1 MRLLVAHGLSL
12 VLRVLAPES
21 PFTDVQM
28 KGVFGCF
35 FWAFRRLSTPSA
47 ACFARC
53 LDVLKIVG
61 EVQCCV
67 LMLDFDSQDAT
78 LDLFRILLGCLNAD
92 SAELVSQPA
101 VEVLAT
107 VLEAS
112 EVPSMALLDTV
123 LGNLVEP
130 QKSAN
135 PAAYQAVRE
144 LVLHTKATISP
155 AVQRWL
161 NSVIVD
167 GRGGESELKDDYH
180 RLIYELYAVSPDILL
195 PVLPN
200 LAVELQVD
208 HEGKRLAAAELVG
221 LLLALPGG
229 HSMATDYK
237 GLFMDFLTRFRDKSS
252 KIRLKVAEV
261 AERVLLMF
269 LEGGHVTDLAT
280 DRAGHALLMQLKEA
294 LFDTDEEVRCQVVK
308 TLSAVILASPSS
320 GVPTEV
326 QEDLFLRIRDKKLK
340 VRALA
345 AEAFASVFK
354 TFIEKVHG
362 GEVFSDDFEDAVT
375 AIPARLLSAYREDPE
390 LRFHCL
396 DRILCQGLL
405 PDSLSDEQ
413 AARHWVT
420 IYHDSDDLARGAFL
434 ALLKK
439 RHEMGRAV
447 TWIVQAREDI
457 RKAGLS
463 RLSQGSEHA
472 GEQLEAKVRAG
483 TKAWARIFG
492 AFMPQWEKAEDG
504 LQQLLEMK
512 DNNIFRELVTISDYT
527 LDMAAAQQAR
537 TSLMK
542 RVSSRK
548 PAQLVVQHMCDTLLQ
563 SALQKEHICHVC
575 QQLSDWNDINEDEE
589 SYREIACE
597 FLSRIAVVHPAIFTS
612 SSAYLQ
618 AMVGTDAGALAREK
632 AAAAT
637 RVLSH
642 VDVPS
647 PSGRSGKKVAAG
659 LLEVAQGSAG
669 VAASKFAVRALVR
682 VLGQERAEAVLRPAL
697 ESFIQGGVGSVEP
710 EEAAAI
716 LRALGQ
722 CGRSLPILF
731 EDFAG
736 PLGDI
741 MEAILDEG
749 FRGANGVELIL
760 AVLKAVSHGCVPD
773 KQAAD
778 GAAAPETARL
788 VERLDRSL
796 QAGWLDPLTD
806 TDSIICGSDED
817 RTSARLAAS
826 CCVARLEAAHDLS
839 LMTFVDMAMCM
850 QDPVPAVRLKFSRRV
865 QKVLQSLYRPGTTK
879 RKIAKGHRW
888 LAVLCFC
895 AADPTEYHRK
905 MGFTAAQRSA
915 VNLAKLCDNWE
926 LPLASTLR
934 PEYAILHIIHLMAH
948 HPDMPELTEY
958 DEATGEWKKREDDVE
973 DEEFKSWEAFQK
985 MLVTMLEVLGRE
997 GRGIS
1002 PMVKQLLR
1010 TVERAG
1016 DATVSKNDTSAQI
1029 EGACRIHALAKL
1041 GVSLFQDLNKKRGV
1055 FPSTEKVPEKLALP
1069 ARLFS
1074 RAPGDL
1080 PAAVGVPSS
1089 LMKLGDNYKAPQAL
1103 SPVKPAKSPGIK
1115 RKRAKKAAE
1124 GGAPKVSKVKRE
1136 APKPVPEESPERRQP
1151 RRGAK
1156 TQEKG
1161 ALCEISTEE
1170 EESNPLRDQ
1179 PLGTRDSNQIE
1190 VLSPQMQRGAKAVPA
1205 KQARFTRSR
1214 GNNPSLP

>member
-1 MRLLVAHGLSL
+1 M
-12 VLRVLAPES
+12 
-21 PFTDVQM
+21 
-28 KGVFGCF
+28 
-35 FWAFRRLSTPSA
+35 
-47 ACFARC
+47 
-53 LDVLKIVG
+53 
-61 EVQCCV
+61 

-78 LDLFRILLGCLNAD
+78 LDLFRILLGCLNTD
-92 SAELVSQPA
+92 NAELVSQPA

-112 EVPSMALLDTV
+112 EVPSMSLLDTV

-144 LVLHTKATISP
+144 LVLHAKATISP

-167 GRGGESELKDDYH
+167 GRGGDSELKDDYH

-237 GLFMDFLTRFRDKSS
+237 GLFTDFLTRFRDKSS
-252 KIRLKVAEV
+252 KIRLKVVEV

-308 TLSAVILASPSS
+308 TLSAVILAAPSS

-354 TFIEKVHG
+354 TFIGKVHA
-362 GEVFSDDFEDAVT
+362 GEVFSDEFEDAVT
-375 AIPARLLSAYREDPE
+375 AIPSRLLSAYREDPE

-396 DRILCQGLL
+396 DRILCRGLM

-439 RHEMGRAV
+439 RHEIGRAV

-463 RLSQGSEHA
+463 GPSQESEQT
-472 GEQLEAKVRAG
+472 GQQLEAQVRAG
-483 TKAWARIFG
+483 TKAWAKIFG
-492 AFMPQWEKAEDG
+492 AFAPQWEKAEDG

-512 DNNIFRELVTISDYT
+512 DNNIFRELVTISDYNV
-527 LDMAAAQQAR
+527 DMAAAQQAR

-548 PAQLVVQHMCDTLLQ
+548 SAQLVVQHMCDTLLQ

-632 AAAAT
+632 AAAAA

-669 VAASKFAVRALVR
+669 IAASKFAVRALVR
-682 VLGQERAEAVLRPAL
+682 VLGQEKAETVLRPAL
-697 ESFIQGGVGSVEP
+697 ESFIQGGVDSMEP

-722 CGRSLPILF
+722 CGRSLPTLF

-749 FRGANGVELIL
+749 FRGGHGVGLIQ

-778 GAAAPETARL
+778 GAAAGPEAARL

-806 TDSIICGSDED
+806 TDSITCGSDED

-826 CCVARLEAAHDLS
+826 CCVVRLEAAHDLS

-850 QDPVPAVRLKFSRRV
+850 QDPVPAVRLRFSRRV
-865 QKVLQSLYRPGTTK
+865 QKVLQTLYRPGTTK

-905 MGFTAAQRSA
+905 MGFSAARRSA

-1016 DATVSKNDTSAQI
+1016 DATVSKQDTSAQI

-1089 LMKLGDNYKAPQAL
+1089 LMKLGDNYKAPEAL
-1103 SPVKPAKSPGIK
+1103 SPGKPAKSPGIK

-1124 GGAPKVSKVKRE
+1124 MGAPKASKVKRA
-1136 APKPVPEESPERRQP
+1136 APNPVPEESPERLQP

-1179 PLGTRDSNQIE
+1179 PLGTRDSNQLE
-1190 VLSPQMQRGAKAVPA
+1190 VLSPQTERGAKVVPV

-1214 GNNPSLP
+1214 GNNASRP